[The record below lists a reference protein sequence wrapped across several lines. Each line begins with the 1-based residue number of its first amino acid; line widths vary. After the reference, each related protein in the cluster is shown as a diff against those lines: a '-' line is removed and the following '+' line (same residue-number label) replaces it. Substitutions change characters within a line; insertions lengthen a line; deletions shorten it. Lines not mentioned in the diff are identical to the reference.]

1 MILSKIIN
9 LRRQEFRALIKLSLI
24 ALLLVI
30 CRLILPN
37 HRSLGFLIY
46 NLFLAFIPLI
56 ISTYIRYYSSKKN
69 TKITNLICGII
80 WLIFFPNAPYILT
93 DGLHVIGPSSAYVV
107 IDVAI
112 WIYILLIAFWIAL
125 LSLDDIE
132 TILMKQVKNR
142 LFVHVLVALIILIS
156 AYGIY
161 LGRDLRL
168 NSWDIILRPYSL
180 IEFIYQSF
188 ANETPGFFNWNAV
201 VFYSIIIY
209 LGYLIHIRNQK
220 DKVEAD

>member
-1 MILSKIIN
+1 MIIN
-9 LRRQEFRALIKLSLI
+9 SRRQEFRALIKLSLI
-24 ALLLVI
+24 AVLLVF

-56 ISTYIRYYSSKKN
+56 ISTYIRFYASKRS
-69 TKITNLICGII
+69 TKISNFICGII
-80 WLIFFPNAPYILT
+80 WLIFYPNAPYILT
-93 DGLHVIGPSSAYVV
+93 DGLHVIGPSSTYFV
-107 IDVAI
+107 IDVVI

-132 TILMKQVKNR
+132 TTLLKQFKHR
-142 LFVHVLVALIILIS
+142 LIVHGMVAFIILIS

-168 NSWDIILRPYSL
+168 NSWDIVLRPYSL
-180 IEFIYQSF
+180 IELIYQSF
-188 ANETPGFFNWNAV
+188 TNMTPGFFNWNAV
-201 VFYSIIIY
+201 IFYSIIIY
-209 LGYLIHIRNQK
+209 LGYLIHLRNQK
-220 DKVEAD
+220 NKVEVD

>member
-1 MILSKIIN
+1 MILSKIIDS
-9 LRRQEFRALIKLSLI
+9 RKQEFRALIKLSLI
-24 ALLLVI
+24 AVLLVI

-56 ISTYIRYYSSKKN
+56 ISTYIRYYSSKK
-69 TKITNLICGII
+69 TKISNLICGII

-93 DGLHVIGPSSAYVV
+93 DGLHVIGPSSAFVF
-107 IDVAI
+107 IDVVI

-132 TILMKQVKNR
+132 TILLKQVKNR
-142 LFVHVLVALIILIS
+142 LFVHVVVAFITFIS

-168 NSWDIILRPYSL
+168 NSWDIVLRPYSL

-220 DKVEAD
+220 DKVEAK

>member
-1 MILSKIIN
+1 MILSKIIDS
-9 LRRQEFRALIKLSLI
+9 RKQEFRALIKLSLI
-24 ALLLVI
+24 AVLLVI

-56 ISTYIRYYSSKKN
+56 ISTYIRYYSSKK
-69 TKITNLICGII
+69 TKISNLICGII

-93 DGLHVIGPSSAYVV
+93 DGLHVIGPSSAFFF
-107 IDVAI
+107 IDVVI

-132 TILMKQVKNR
+132 TILLKQVKNR
-142 LFVHVLVALIILIS
+142 LFVHVVVAFITFIS

-168 NSWDIILRPYSL
+168 NSWDIVLRPYSL

-220 DKVEAD
+220 DKVEAK

>member
-69 TKITNLICGII
+69 TKLSNLICGII

>member
-1 MILSKIIN
+1 MILSKIIDS
-9 LRRQEFRALIKLSLI
+9 RKQEFRALIKLSLI
-24 ALLLVI
+24 AVLLVI

-56 ISTYIRYYSSKKN
+56 ISTYIRYYSSKK
-69 TKITNLICGII
+69 TKISNLICGII

-93 DGLHVIGPSSAYVV
+93 DGLHVIGPSSAFVV
-107 IDVAI
+107 IDVVI

-142 LFVHVLVALIILIS
+142 LFVHVVVAFIILIS

-220 DKVEAD
+220 DKVEAN

>member
-1 MILSKIIN
+1 MILSKIIDS
-9 LRRQEFRALIKLSLI
+9 RKQEFRALIKLSLI
-24 ALLLVI
+24 AVLLVI

-56 ISTYIRYYSSKKN
+56 ISTYIRYYSSKK
-69 TKITNLICGII
+69 TKISNLICGII

-93 DGLHVIGPSSAYVV
+93 DGLHVIGPSSAFVF
-107 IDVAI
+107 IDVVI

-132 TILMKQVKNR
+132 TILLKQVKNR
-142 LFVHVLVALIILIS
+142 LFVHVVVAFITFIS

-168 NSWDIILRPYSL
+168 NSWDIVLRPYSL

-220 DKVEAD
+220 DKVESK

>member
-1 MILSKIIN
+1 MILSKIIDS
-9 LRRQEFRALIKLSLI
+9 RKQEFRALIKLSLI
-24 ALLLVI
+24 AVLLVI
-30 CRLILPN
+30 CRLVLPN

-56 ISTYIRYYSSKKN
+56 ISTYIRYYSSKK
-69 TKITNLICGII
+69 TKISNLICGII

-93 DGLHVIGPSSAYVV
+93 DGLHVIGPSSAFVF
-107 IDVAI
+107 IDVVI

-132 TILMKQVKNR
+132 TILLKQVKNR
-142 LFVHVLVALIILIS
+142 LFVHVVVAFITFIS

-168 NSWDIILRPYSL
+168 NSWDIVLRPYSL

-220 DKVEAD
+220 DKVEAK

>member
-1 MILSKIIN
+1 MILSKIIDS
-9 LRRQEFRALIKLSLI
+9 RKQEFRALIKLSLI
-24 ALLLVI
+24 AVLLVI

-56 ISTYIRYYSSKKN
+56 ISTYIRYYSSKK
-69 TKITNLICGII
+69 TKISNLICGII

-93 DGLHVIGPSSAYVV
+93 DGLHVIGPSSAFVF
-107 IDVAI
+107 IDVVI

-132 TILMKQVKNR
+132 TILLKQVKNR
-142 LFVHVLVALIILIS
+142 LFVHVVVAFIILIS

-168 NSWDIILRPYSL
+168 NSWDIVLRPYSL

-209 LGYLIHIRNQK
+209 LGYLIHIHNQK
-220 DKVEAD
+220 DKVEAK

>member
-1 MILSKIIN
+1 MILSKIIDS
-9 LRRQEFRALIKLSLI
+9 RKQEFRALIKLSLI
-24 ALLLVI
+24 AVLLVI

-56 ISTYIRYYSSKKN
+56 ISTYIRYYSSKK
-69 TKITNLICGII
+69 TKISNLICGII

-93 DGLHVIGPSSAYVV
+93 DGLHVIGPSSAFVF
-107 IDVAI
+107 IDVVI

-132 TILMKQVKNR
+132 TILLKQVKNR
-142 LFVHVLVALIILIS
+142 LFVHVVVAFIILIS

-168 NSWDIILRPYSL
+168 NSWDIVLRPYSL

-220 DKVEAD
+220 DKVEAK